1 LIPNAKKTLTQI
13 SLITFVCFSL
23 SACGSIDAG
32 DSNRIFKRSVQVS
45 DSVEVSAEKRG
56 LPSLD
61 LQMAWREQAMA
72 SNQSFNPKRRPSR
85 VPPDFRQEPWGR
97 ELPLV
102 SPQVEAVLTSDFG
115 WRGLDNRRD
124 FHSGIDIAAP
134 AGTVIYTPIA
144 GQVLYVKHAGTDS
157 GIVISDGERQHTFW
171 HTHPRSDLKR
181 GDWIKAGYAVG
192 HLVNWGRRTHLH
204 YSVHLTGPSQSH
216 RARNDSNAIDPLTLV
231 RRLRQTV
238 VPIDGVEIS
247 RLTSE
252 TVHRA
257 VLLQAAQGPSVS
269 RVIRIPTKTVGL
281 PMAKGLIPADPSMKR
296 HLSYEVDSILPER
309 R

>member
-1 LIPNAKKTLTQI
+1 M
-13 SLITFVCFSL
+13 
-23 SACGSIDAG
+23 
-32 DSNRIFKRSVQVS
+32 S
-45 DSVEVSAEKRG
+45 DRAEVSAQKNG

-72 SNQSFNPKRRPSR
+72 SNHSFNPKRRPSR
-85 VPPDFRQEPWGR
+85 VPTDFRQQPWGR
-97 ELPLV
+97 ELPLIA
-102 SPQVEAVLTSDFG
+102 PQVDGILTSDFG

-134 AGTVIYTPIA
+134 AGTVIYTPVS

-171 HTHPRSDLKR
+171 HTHPRPGLKQ
-181 GDWIKAGYAVG
+181 GQWIKAGYSVG
-192 HLVNWGRRTHLH
+192 HLVPWGARTHLH

-216 RARNDSNAIDPLTLV
+216 RARNDGNAIDPLTLV

-247 RLTSE
+247 SLRSE
-252 TVHRA
+252 IVHRA
-257 VLLQAAQGPSVS
+257 VLRQAAQSPSVS
-269 RVIRIPTKTVGL
+269 RVIRIPTKTKSL
-281 PMAKGLIPADPSMKR
+281 PVAYGVIPVDPSMQR
-296 HLSYEVDSILPER
+296 HLSYEVTSILPVR